1 MSSDNTKIAP
11 GAVKRRVP
19 QQERA
24 EQRVAGLLE
33 AAAAEIAAV
42 GYDSATMTAI
52 AERAGASIGAMYQYF
67 PNKEAVVRALRDQ
80 YGNQMEQR
88 WSALGVNAAR
98 LSVEQLVERIFD
110 LMVAFMQEHPAYIP
124 LLSAPLA
131 YSRDPQARDRLREH
145 FAQLFRQRQPQLAH
159 DQAFRMANVTLQLVK
174 GLNQLYGEA
183 KPKERKLLVL
193 EFKLAVTAYLQLG
206 LKRVPVAKFDKE

>member
-1 MSSDNTKIAP
+1 MKIAP
-11 GAVKRRVP
+11 DAVKRRVP
-19 QQERA
+19 RQERA

-42 GYDSATMTAI
+42 GYEAATMTAI
-52 AERAGASIGAMYQYF
+52 AERAGASIGAVYQYF

-88 WSALGVNAAR
+88 WSALGVNAAQ

-110 LMVAFMQEHPAYIP
+110 LMVLFMEEHPAYIP

-159 DQAFRMANVTLQLVK
+159 DHAFRMANVTLQLVK
-174 GLNQLYGEA
+174 GLNQLYGDA
-183 KPKERKLLVL
+183 RPKERKLLVL
-193 EFKLAVTAYLQLG
+193 EFKLAVAAYLNLG
-206 LKRVPVAKFDKE
+206 LTPAPAATLHKE

>member
-1 MSSDNTKIAP
+1 MKIAP
-11 GAVKRRVP
+11 DAVKRRVP

-42 GYDSATMTAI
+42 GYEAATMTAI
-52 AERAGASIGAMYQYF
+52 AERAGASIGAVYQYF

-88 WSALGVNAAR
+88 WSALGVNAAQ

-110 LMVAFMQEHPAYIP
+110 LMVLFMEEHPAYIP

-131 YSRDPQARDRLREH
+131 YRRDPQARDRLREH

-159 DQAFRMANVTLQLVK
+159 DQALRMANVTLQLVK
-174 GLNQLYGEA
+174 GLNQLYGDA
-183 KPKERKLLVL
+183 RPKERKLLVL
-193 EFKLAVTAYLQLG
+193 EFKLAVAAYLNLG
-206 LKRVPVAKFDKE
+206 LAPAPAATLHKE